1 MDIQT
6 RCGKVS
12 DAQKLW
18 RGGQESVAGRAEHCE
33 VSRKLLFFVAA
44 NRLLGHQI
52 KLIDDRSR
60 ANTQGSSM
68 AGGRRTAELAAR

>member
-1 MDIQT
+1 MWQGQ
-6 RCGKVS
+6 RCSKAVEG
-12 DAQKLW
+12 W
-18 RGGQESVAGRAEHCE
+18 PGERGRGCAGRAEHCE
-33 VSRKLLFFVAA
+33 VSRKLLFFVST
-44 NRLLGHQI
+44 NQLLGHQI